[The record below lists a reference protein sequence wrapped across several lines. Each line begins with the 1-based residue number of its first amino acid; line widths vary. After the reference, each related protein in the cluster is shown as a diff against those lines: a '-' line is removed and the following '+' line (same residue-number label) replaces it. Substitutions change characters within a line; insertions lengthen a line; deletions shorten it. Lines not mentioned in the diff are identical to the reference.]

1 MKCDMDLVRQILISL
16 EEYEHG
22 LAPQDFQI
30 DGYSAEQI
38 GYHVYLM
45 VQADLLTGV
54 DVTTGDSDSP
64 NWEPESLTW
73 AGHEFLDASREN
85 TRWKQAKELVGKVGG
100 ASIAVWTAV
109 LTDLVK
115 QNLGLK

>member
-1 MKCDMDLVRQILISL
+1 MKRDMDLVRQILISL
-16 EEYEHG
+16 EEHTHG
-22 LAPQDFQI
+22 WAPQDLQI
-30 DGYSAEQI
+30 EGYSAEQI

-45 VQADLLTGV
+45 DQAGLLVGT
-54 DVTTGDSDSP
+54 DVTASDSESP
-64 NWEPESLTW
+64 VWEPLYLAW

-85 TRWKQAKELVGKVGG
+85 GRWKQAKELVGKVGG
-100 ASIAVWTAV
+100 ASIAIWTVV